1 MLTSADFDYEL
12 PERLIAQTPL
22 ADRAAARLLV
32 VDRENNRYEDRTF
45 TDMLDY
51 FKPGDGLV
59 INQTR
64 VIPARLIGTKP
75 QTGGHVEVLLL
86 NNTIDNQWECLVK
99 PARRAKV
106 GTEIHFGQDG
116 RLKGHILEVLDHGGR
131 IIEFEYQGVFLE
143 LLETLGQMPLPPYI
157 KEKLDD
163 PDRYQTIYAKVNGSA
178 AAPTAGLHFTQEVLD
193 RLIAKGVEIIPLT
206 LHVGLGTFRPVSVT
220 NLDDHH
226 MHAEYYELSADA
238 AAKIQTIRAAGGAIF
253 AVGTTSVRTLETIAH
268 QHDGQIVPVSGWTDI
283 FIRPGFKFQVV
294 DHLFTNF
301 HLPQSTL
308 VMLVSAFYD
317 REKILDIYRHA
328 VSEEYRFFSFG
339 DTMLLF

>member
-75 QTGGHVEVLLL
+75 QTGGRVEVLLL

-131 IIEFEYQGVFLE
+131 IIEFEYQEVFLE